1 MKKIFFIT
9 SFFLSVYTQSQVSSE
24 EKIIKVEVVNDTSLE
39 KLNFIGKNEIRLNA
53 INLIVVPGLNVFY
66 ERVIDQ
72 YNGYGLSMFVN
83 FSNPDNLLQRRFALN
98 PYYRFYFLNKKD
110 FGARGFF
117 VEGFSSFA
125 SIQQEDINNSMENS
139 FEISIGIS
147 IGSKLVNKRGF
158 TFEWYTGV
166 GRYLTNSE
174 LAVHVPFGLSI
185 GKRF

>member
-1 MKKIFFIT
+1 MKKKIFIVLI
-9 SFFLSVYTQSQVSSE
+9 FLSAYIQSQESSE
-24 EKIIKVEVVNDTSLE
+24 EKIIKVEVVNDSSFE

-53 INLIVVPGLNVFY
+53 INLIVVPGVNVFY

-83 FSNPDNLLQRRFALN
+83 FGNPDNLLQRRFALN

-125 SIQQEDINNSMENS
+125 SVQEEINSSMENS